1 MAVIH
6 GDFFTAV
13 LPIGRIMDKNQY
25 GVGARSNLK
34 SNLEPKVT

>member
-1 MAVIH
+1 MSAIH

-13 LPIGRIMDKNQY
+13 LSIERTMDKNQY

-34 SNLEPKVT
+34 PNLEPNLK